1 MVLYL
6 LLVLIMHLILI
17 LILVLFMHMLMV
29 LLLYLL
35 LVLLLLLL
43 HLRHLLPDFSF
54 TCRWYPVPFPGPSPT
69 RAPSSSPAPAPNP
82 SPAPV
87 HVVRDVSGA
96 VLVAQVALVREHGR
110 DRVER
115 LEVNL
120 LPPLQLLGRAAISHN
135 WGPASRQA
143 KRKKRDLLIQLCQV
157 NFRLTVILSC

>member
-1 MVLYL
+1 MFLYL

-29 LLLYLL
+29 LLLCLRLYLL

-69 RAPSSSPAPAPNP
+69 RAPSSSPVPAPSP

-96 VLVAQVALVREHGR
+96 VLVAQVALVREHGG

-143 KRKKRDLLIQLCQV
+143 KRKKTD
-157 NFRLTVILSC
+157 